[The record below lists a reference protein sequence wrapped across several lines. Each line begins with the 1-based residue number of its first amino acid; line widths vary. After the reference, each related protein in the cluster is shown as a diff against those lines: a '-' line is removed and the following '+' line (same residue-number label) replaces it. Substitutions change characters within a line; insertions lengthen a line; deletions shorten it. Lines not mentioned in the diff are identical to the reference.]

1 MTAQW
6 QPIETAPKD
15 GTDALLYLP
24 KADRSSGQGRALRRQ
39 RCDQVGLLV
48 LLFWRGQ
55 VATGVATSPVTAA
68 STPLI
73 VTEAPTRDR
82 TVAA

>member
-15 GTDALLYLP
+15 DTDALLYLP

-55 VATGVATSPVTAA
+55 VATGVGDRAIALDATSGVAEMTAHRGED
-68 STPLI
+68 TCP
-73 VTEAPTRDR
+73 
-82 TVAA
+82 